1 MLDSKEITDA
11 DIKKLAIVLPSN
23 RTLRALNLSGN
34 QIGDAGAEALSLALQ
49 ENCTLTRLFLSDNQI
64 GAAGAKDLSLA
75 LQENRTLTTL
85 DLYDN
90 QIDDAM
96 KKTLEAFINRNIQL
110 AGEAYRAAAEENVDQ
125 VRQALQQ
132 GVSLFGHRD
141 SNTLLHA
148 AAKKGHS
155 SLMQF
160 LITHCKAEGLPLNPR
175 NRQGETPADLA
186 RAQGHAAILAL
197 LEAST
202 LPLEQPAMP
211 TATAISL
218 PPEPDEDYSYNDENE
233 EYQQL
238 LSPEQ
243 NFEKK

>member
-49 ENCTLTRLFLSDNQI
+49 EN
-64 GAAGAKDLSLA
+64 
-75 LQENRTLTTL
+75 RTLTTL
-85 DLYDN
+85 DLCDN

-110 AGEAYRAAAEENVDQ
+110 AGEAYRAAAEEIVDQ

-141 SNTLLHA
+141 SNTL
-148 AAKKGHS
+148 
-155 SLMQF
+155 F
-160 LITHCKAEGLPLNPR
+160 
-175 NRQGETPADLA
+175 
-186 RAQGHAAILAL
+186 
-197 LEAST
+197 
-202 LPLEQPAMP
+202 
-211 TATAISL
+211 
-218 PPEPDEDYSYNDENE
+218 
-233 EYQQL
+233 
-238 LSPEQ
+238 
-243 NFEKK
+243 